1 MNSWPLPL
9 AIALIGMAG
18 TLFAPLLTQR
28 LVGRVQ
34 SEQFERQERIAESQW
49 RRERAVAELDARRA
63 CYVAAMAGYRRYRI
77 ELMNFLWLVHKA
89 DATSEGAVEGVTEG
103 AAESRAEG
111 RAGLE
116 AARQAM
122 HLAFAEAQL
131 VGSEA
136 VVAEL
141 DATTERL
148 ARVFYRI
155 LRLEE
160 GDPEPDGS
168 FELVK
173 ADLLGL
179 GERWREMRAV
189 LRADLET
196 DVGGQR
202 GR

>member
-1 MNSWPLPL
+1 MDGWPLPL

-34 SEQFERQERIAESQW
+34 SEQFERQERIAEGQ
-49 RRERAVAELDARRA
+49 RRHERAVAELDVRRA

-77 ELMNFLWLVHKA
+77 ELMNFLWLVHRA
-89 DATSEGAVEGVTEG
+89 DTAPEATA
-103 AAESRAEG
+103 RG

-116 AARQAM
+116 DARQAV

-141 DATTERL
+141 DSTTERL
-148 ARVFYRI
+148 AGAFYRI
-155 LRLEE
+155 LRLQE

-168 FELVK
+168 FEAVK

-189 LRADLET
+189 MRADLGT
-196 DVGGQR
+196 DPEVQR

>member
-1 MNSWPLPL
+1 MGNWPLPL
-9 AIALIGMAG
+9 AIALIGMTG

-34 SEQFERQERIAESQW
+34 SEQFERQERMAESQW
-49 RRERAVAELDARRA
+49 LREQRASELDVRRA
-63 CYVAAMAGYRRYRI
+63 CYVAATTGYRRYRI

-89 DATSEGAVEGVTEG
+89 QVT
-103 AAESRAEG
+103 ADG
-111 RAGLE
+111 RAALE
-116 AARQAM
+116 DARQAM
-122 HLAFAEAQL
+122 HVAFAEAQL

-148 ARVFYRI
+148 SEAFYLI

-160 GDPEPDGS
+160 GDPAPDGS
-168 FELVK
+168 FQEVK
-173 ADLLGL
+173 ANLLRL
-179 GERWREMRAV
+179 GERWKEMRA
-189 LRADLET
+189 LMRADLGT
-196 DVGGQR
+196 DARLQR

>member
-1 MNSWPLPL
+1 MDGWPLPL

-34 SEQFERQERIAESQW
+34 SEQFERQERIAEGQW
-49 RRERAVAELDARRA
+49 RREQQAAELDVRRA

-77 ELMNFLWLVHKA
+77 ELMNFLWLVHRA
-89 DATSEGAVEGVTEG
+89 DATPEGMT
-103 AAESRAEG
+103 EG

-116 AARQAM
+116 DARQAM

-141 DATTERL
+141 EATAERL
-148 ARVFYRI
+148 AGAFYRI
-155 LRLEE
+155 LRLWE

-168 FELVK
+168 FEAVK

-179 GERWREMRAV
+179 GDRWRGMRAV
-189 LRADLET
+189 MRADLGT
-196 DVGGQR
+196 DPGLQR

>member
-1 MNSWPLPL
+1 MDGWLLPL
-9 AIALIGMAG
+9 SIALIGMTG

-34 SEQFERQERIAESQW
+34 SEQFERQERMAEGQW
-49 RRERAVAELDARRA
+49 QREQRAAELDVRRA

-77 ELMNFLWLVHKA
+77 ELMNFLWLAHKA
-89 DATSEGAVEGVTEG
+89 RAAG
-103 AAESRAEG
+103 AAGGGAGERTGERAAG
-111 RAGLE
+111 RADLE

-141 DATTERL
+141 DATAERL
-148 ARVFYRI
+148 AEAFYRV
-155 LRLEE
+155 LRLDE
-160 GDPEPDGS
+160 GDPAPDGD
-168 FELVK
+168 FEAIK

-189 LRADLET
+189 MRADLGT
-196 DVGGQR
+196 DARLQR